1 MQKKEFKFFYK
12 LLSVG
17 LMTGAMLCC
26 ASLSA
31 EVNPDLEEIQKEIQ
45 NHKKLIEQKQNDF
58 NELKKQLAQDQKEFQ
73 EISIQLKKVQQKL
86 DSTKGQIKE
95 TEKKQFNLL
104 KKKDEQLELLQT
116 QLVEAYKMGSHDYL
130 KLILNQQNPNQ
141 IGRILEYYQ
150 YISMART
157 GIVKNLE
164 ELSVQI
170 QTTHEELVNNNKILQ
185 NTIKEHNVVADQF
198 KVKRRKTTETLE
210 AINKSIKNEEQT
222 LINLKNTEKK
232 LLKAIADNQKI
243 IEEKRQKQEDEE
255 IRKAKLQAK
264 QEGKSQ
270 QKAEQEIK
278 EEQQKNKLLRFE
290 KLKGTLIWPANG
302 KVIKKY
308 GDSRAGELKWTG
320 LLIRS
325 SNQQVKAIAKGDIV
339 LATELSGYGFII
351 AIDHGDGYISLY
363 GNNRDN
369 LKKVGD
375 RVNAGE
381 LIAYT
386 DSDSYQLEGALYFEI
401 RHKGVSINP
410 SKWLKKR

>member
-1 MQKKEFKFFYK
+1 MI
-12 LLSVG
+12 
-17 LMTGAMLCC
+17 GAMLCYTPV
-26 ASLSA
+26 SA
-31 EVNPDLEEIQKEIQ
+31 EVNPDLKEIQKEIQ

-95 TEKKQFNLL
+95 TEKKQFKLL

-210 AINKSIKNEEQT
+210 AINKSIKN
-222 LINLKNTEKK
+222 K
-232 LLKAIADNQKI
+232 
-243 IEEKRQKQEDEE
+243 
-255 IRKAKLQAK
+255 
-264 QEGKSQ
+264 
-270 QKAEQEIK
+270 
-278 EEQQKNKLLRFE
+278 
-290 KLKGTLIWPANG
+290 
-302 KVIKKY
+302 
-308 GDSRAGELKWTG
+308 
-320 LLIRS
+320 
-325 SNQQVKAIAKGDIV
+325 
-339 LATELSGYGFII
+339 
-351 AIDHGDGYISLY
+351 
-363 GNNRDN
+363 
-369 LKKVGD
+369 
-375 RVNAGE
+375 
-381 LIAYT
+381 
-386 DSDSYQLEGALYFEI
+386 
-401 RHKGVSINP
+401 
-410 SKWLKKR
+410 